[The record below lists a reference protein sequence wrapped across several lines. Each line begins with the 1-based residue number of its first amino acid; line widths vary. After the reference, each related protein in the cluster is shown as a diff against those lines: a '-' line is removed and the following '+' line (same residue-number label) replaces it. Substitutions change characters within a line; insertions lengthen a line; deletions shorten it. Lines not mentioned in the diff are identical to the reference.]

1 MEYCINSVK
10 FNINTINDYNFTF
23 LDNID
28 IKILDYYNI
37 LNSYEE
43 FKIKNIYKFL
53 YDRVLLLNKYYNIK
67 LMDKI
72 HISKKISYDNFNN
85 LLSIYIDNDK
95 MLSIIIINS
104 LQQYY
109 HPSI

>member
-10 FNINTINDYNFTF
+10 FNINTIHDYNFTF
-23 LDNID
+23 LDNIN
-28 IKILDYYNI
+28 IKTLDYYNI
-37 LNSYEE
+37 INSYEE
-43 FKIKNIYKFL
+43 FKIKNIYKYL
-53 YDRVLLLNKYYNIK
+53 YDRILLLNKYYDIK
-67 LMDKI
+67 LMKKI
-72 HISKKISYDNFNN
+72 HISDKISYNNFND
-85 LLSIYIDNDK
+85 LLSTYIGNDK